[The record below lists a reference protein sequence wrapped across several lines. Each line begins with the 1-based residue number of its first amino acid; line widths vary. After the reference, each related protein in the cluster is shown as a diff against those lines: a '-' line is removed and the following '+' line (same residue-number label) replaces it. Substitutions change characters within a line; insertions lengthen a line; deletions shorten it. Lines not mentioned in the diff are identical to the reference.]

1 MLFTSKFYEKNMF
14 CLLESKPLDNHS
26 EVLSSMFT
34 TTMGECIAKCNEA
47 NNSCNSVY
55 YIHNAADER
64 NVCHH
69 LIYEIQAQSGLTE
82 NNEKFLY
89 YIHKCDLASN
99 GIVPT
104 NATSN
109 SVYKVHLPLFKLNC
123 YLEQQLLAFA
133 MNSTFICQEFAM
145 NNDLCAYFC
154 HVRNSC
160 NAIVFMAEEN
170 ICILF
175 HSEIDGRIST
185 VSKQEEYNEFF
196 LMLGCIDDAVS
207 VTTIQ
212 LIDSHGS
219 MHTLSLCAPDEDLIP
234 FYNYYDANEADDNEE
249 IMHIFHF
256 YIQCKA
262 LRMNFSEAKEFKLHS
277 RIPSVL
283 SLNVC
288 MHHCLSTGS
297 NWVFRAVVYYEE
309 KKICE
314 LYTKNINGSSM
325 LSAEAQKM
333 IKLYNCFKDRESER
347 INNPEPLNV
356 FFEELSKVCVVEFYK
371 NRELSMWSL
380 IGKFSN
386 TTNLK
391 KCLLECLFKRSTEN
405 CLAVAFETNTE
416 CSLFRKESFSNNIKL
431 QQDSIFAEL
440 LIDQMYVILIISICF
455 TTSEQTSFVAH
466 FSDENLSCLLELRY
480 LTQNETSAL
489 KKLPLSTLTD
499 CIVACYM
506 QNQSGF
512 CNTVYFSKSR
522 LMCYFIKQH
531 ENTFK
536 STDEEFRYLEIFY
549 DILGKKN
556 LLNDETIKKKN
567 CNFDTLKSHVILH
580 DVSLICYLEQRS
592 LEETKNAIA
601 FRNFTSS
608 SLLSC
613 IFFCQQWYAFVHC
626 NAVSFSLETGNC
638 ILYHD
643 YVPTLQRSS
652 IEGSSTKF
660 YSVILCVDISIKV
673 IAIEL
678 IKGTNLNFEC
688 STEISPE
695 QRDILLED
703 FERQSFY
710 SSMPEW
716 VEYAASFANLYE
728 FLEICKI
735 KEVDPRGIKN
745 LTLYESHLRVDS
757 LNTCL
762 HKCRHAISEWP
773 YRAVHYSSEKKFC
786 YIYVKSSGTSVNV
799 TLEAN
804 EQFVE
809 LQRCFSDRRSDRA
822 NNPDPLAFYIKG
834 QGEVCLVEFY
844 EKNFL
849 NHWKTITYK
858 LNATNIN
865 ECLLW
870 CRQYDKKDKCSA
882 INFAIDGKCHLLAK
896 SYKLQSYRTL
906 PKSLFGEILVCKP
919 GCLTDEFQPK
929 HSIHLKLIVI
939 NNCLLKINIFRL
951 LYKYI
956 FLLKFYYLVALIP
969 QRSHSI
975 NL

>member
-1 MLFTSKFYEKNMF
+1 
-14 CLLESKPLDNHS
+14 
-26 EVLSSMFT
+26 
-34 TTMGECIAKCNEA
+34 
-47 NNSCNSVY
+47 
-55 YIHNAADER
+55 
-64 NVCHH
+64 
-69 LIYEIQAQSGLTE
+69 
-82 NNEKFLY
+82 
-89 YIHKCDLASN
+89 
-99 GIVPT
+99 
-104 NATSN
+104 
-109 SVYKVHLPLFKLNC
+109 
-123 YLEQQLLAFA
+123 
-133 MNSTFICQEFAM
+133 
-145 NNDLCAYFC
+145 
-154 HVRNSC
+154 
-160 NAIVFMAEEN
+160 
-170 ICILF
+170 
-175 HSEIDGRIST
+175 
-185 VSKQEEYNEFF
+185 
-196 LMLGCIDDAVS
+196 
-207 VTTIQ
+207 
-212 LIDSHGS
+212 
-219 MHTLSLCAPDEDLIP
+219 
-234 FYNYYDANEADDNEE
+234 
-249 IMHIFHF
+249 
-256 YIQCKA
+256 
-262 LRMNFSEAKEFKLHS
+262 
-277 RIPSVL
+277 L

-356 FFEELSKVCVVEFYK
+356 FFEELSK
-371 NRELSMWSL
+371 
-380 IGKFSN
+380 
-386 TTNLK
+386 
-391 KCLLECLFKRSTEN
+391 
-405 CLAVAFETNTE
+405 
-416 CSLFRKESFSNNIKL
+416 
-431 QQDSIFAEL
+431 
-440 LIDQMYVILIISICF
+440 
-455 TTSEQTSFVAH
+455 TSEQTSFVAH

-499 CIVACYM
+499 CI
-506 QNQSGF
+506 
-512 CNTVYFSKSR
+512 

-536 STDEEFRYLEIFY
+536 STDEEFR
-549 DILGKKN
+549 KKN

-601 FRNFTSS
+601 FRNLTSS

-660 YSVILCVDISIKV
+660 YSVILCMDISIKV

-695 QRDILLED
+695 QRGILLED

-716 VEYAASFANLYE
+716 VEYAASFGSRNAFLTANLYE

-809 LQRCFSDRRSDRA
+809 LQRCFSGKQTNSYPIYCLDRRSDRA

-906 PKSLFGEILVCKP
+906 PKSVFGEILVCKP
-919 GCLTDEFQPK
+919 GCLTDEFQP
-929 HSIHLKLIVI
+929 
-939 NNCLLKINIFRL
+939 F
-951 LYKYI
+951 
-956 FLLKFYYLVALIP
+956 
-969 QRSHSI
+969 
-975 NL
+975 

>member
-1 MLFTSKFYEKNMF
+1 MIKIFQKLIFISIFQNVKQMLFTSKFYEKNMF

-234 FYNYYDANEADDNEE
+234 FYNYYDANEADNNEE

-380 IGKFSN
+380 IGKISN

-405 CLAVAFETNTE
+405 CLA
-416 CSLFRKESFSNNIKL
+416 
-431 QQDSIFAEL
+431 
-440 LIDQMYVILIISICF
+440 MYVILIISICF

-536 STDEEFRYLEIFY
+536 STDEEFRYLYYFIHKCTF
-549 DILGKKN
+549 GKKN

-601 FRNFTSS
+601 FRNLTSS

-660 YSVILCVDISIKV
+660 YSGQILTLNVQLKLVLSNAAFYWKILKD
-673 IAIEL
+673 
-678 IKGTNLNFEC
+678 NLFTVVCLNGWNML
-688 STEISPE
+688 
-695 QRDILLED
+695 QAL
-703 FERQSFY
+703 
-710 SSMPEW
+710 
-716 VEYAASFANLYE
+716 

-906 PKSLFGEILVCKP
+906 PKSVFGEILVCKP
-919 GCLTDEFQPK
+919 GCLTDEFQP
-929 HSIHLKLIVI
+929 
-939 NNCLLKINIFRL
+939 F
-951 LYKYI
+951 
-956 FLLKFYYLVALIP
+956 
-969 QRSHSI
+969 
-975 NL
+975 

>member
-1 MLFTSKFYEKNMF
+1 MIKIFQKLIFISIFQNVKQMLFTSKFYEKNMF

-219 MHTLSLCAPDEDLIP
+219 MHTLSLCAPDE
-234 FYNYYDANEADDNEE
+234 
-249 IMHIFHF
+249 
-256 YIQCKA
+256 
-262 LRMNFSEAKEFKLHS
+262 
-277 RIPSVL
+277 VL

-356 FFEELSKVCVVEFYK
+356 FFEELSK
-371 NRELSMWSL
+371 
-380 IGKFSN
+380 
-386 TTNLK
+386 
-391 KCLLECLFKRSTEN
+391 
-405 CLAVAFETNTE
+405 
-416 CSLFRKESFSNNIKL
+416 
-431 QQDSIFAEL
+431 
-440 LIDQMYVILIISICF
+440 
-455 TTSEQTSFVAH
+455 TSEQTSFVAH

-499 CIVACYM
+499 CI
-506 QNQSGF
+506 
-512 CNTVYFSKSR
+512 
-522 LMCYFIKQH
+522 
-531 ENTFK
+531 
-536 STDEEFRYLEIFY
+536 
-549 DILGKKN
+549 N

-601 FRNFTSS
+601 FRNLTSS

-660 YSVILCVDISIKV
+660 YSVILCMDISIKGQ
-673 IAIEL
+673 I
-678 IKGTNLNFEC
+678 
-688 STEISPE
+688 
-695 QRDILLED
+695 
-703 FERQSFY
+703 
-710 SSMPEW
+710 
-716 VEYAASFANLYE
+716 
-728 FLEICKI
+728 
-735 KEVDPRGIKN
+735 
-745 LTLYESHLRVDS
+745 LTL
-757 LNTCL
+757 
-762 HKCRHAISEWP
+762 
-773 YRAVHYSSEKKFC
+773 
-786 YIYVKSSGTSVNV
+786 NV
-799 TLEAN
+799 QLKLVLSNA
-804 EQFVE
+804 
-809 LQRCFSDRRSDRA
+809 
-822 NNPDPLAFYIKG
+822 AFYWKILKDNLFTV
-834 QGEVCLVEFY
+834 VCLNGWNMLQALVQEML
-844 EKNFL
+844 FL
-849 NHWKTITYK
+849 QLIFTSSLKY
-858 LNATNIN
+858 
-865 ECLLW
+865 
-870 CRQYDKKDKCSA
+870 
-882 INFAIDGKCHLLAK
+882 AK
-896 SYKLQSYRTL
+896 
-906 PKSLFGEILVCKP
+906 
-919 GCLTDEFQPK
+919 
-929 HSIHLKLIVI
+929 
-939 NNCLLKINIFRL
+939 
-951 LYKYI
+951 
-956 FLLKFYYLVALIP
+956 
-969 QRSHSI
+969 
-975 NL
+975 